1 MMIKKVLVLFCMLC
15 AFIFPVSV
23 HAVDL
28 NSEACQGITNS
39 TVCKD
44 AAAGRTD
51 NPIFGPNGALTRVIS
66 VLSMVLAVIA
76 VIVLVI
82 AGIRFAVSQGN
93 PQSVGNVRNT
103 VIYAIVGLVVA
114 ALAQGLVQLVLTK
127 LP

>member
-1 MMIKKVLVLFCMLC
+1 MKKILVMLC
-15 AFIFPVSV
+15 TVCALMLPATAM
-23 HAVDL
+23 AVDL

-39 TVCKD
+39 AICKD
-44 AAAGRTD
+44 ANAGRTD
-51 NPIFGPNGALTRVIS
+51 NPLFGPNGALTRVIS

-114 ALAQGLVQLVLTK
+114 VLAQALVQLVLTK

>member
-1 MMIKKVLVLFCMLC
+1 MRKIIIYLSVVC
-15 AFIFPVSV
+15 ALIFPVGV

-39 TVCKD
+39 AVCND
-44 AAAGRTD
+44 ANAGKTD
-51 NPIFGPNGALTRVIS
+51 NPLFGRNGALTRVIS

-93 PQSVGNVRNT
+93 SQSVSNVRNT

-114 ALAQGLVQLVLTK
+114 ALAQALVQLVLTK

>member
-1 MMIKKVLVLFCMLC
+1 MMKKAFVLLSMLFVVLLP
-15 AFIFPVSV
+15 FPA

-28 NSEACQGITNS
+28 NSEACRGITNS
-39 TVCKD
+39 AICKD
-44 AAAGRTD
+44 ANAGRTD
-51 NPIFGPNGALTRVIS
+51 NPLFGPNGALTRVIS
-66 VLSMVLAVIA
+66 VLSMVLAIIA

-114 ALAQGLVQLVLTK
+114 ALAQALVQLVLTK